1 MLTHDIEEARWRMED
16 KIRMEELQ
24 EARESPA
31 LNDICD
37 LMHHAE
43 PTLPSQTR
51 CSSQPS
57 LPGLSVTRSSAR
69 AD

>member
-1 MLTHDIEEARWRMED
+1 MLTHDIEEAGWRMED
-16 KIRMEELQ
+16 KLRMEELQ

-31 LNDICD
+31 LNDIRD

-43 PTLPSQTR
+43 PTLPSQSR

-57 LPGLSVTRSSAR
+57 LPGLSVTCSSTCAH
-69 AD
+69 